1 MLPTRPAA
9 VGGFLLGGMAIVV
22 AAILFFGGG
31 EMFAVKT
38 KAVVFFEGS
47 VGGLVQGAPVTFRG
61 VRVGSVS
68 HVVLVLDPG
77 DMQARIPVY
86 LELEPRQVTFATG
99 TAGQPLLRRLIEAGL
114 RAKLVSQSLV
124 TGQMLVEL
132 DLSPGTPAHLAGG
145 GDSKIPEIP
154 ALPSD
159 IEELRQQLTQAP
171 IAETVAQALRTLAAI
186 EKVADQV
193 SAKVAPLAES
203 AQRVLDNAGR
213 TIDIAGAAVQHVE
226 RDATSTLD
234 EARGLGRD
242 GRQQFAARGAE
253 VSRTLG
259 DADKALGDVNKTLQA
274 VNGLVLS
281 TTSLIAPRSQARDDL
296 EATLRDLSASASAL
310 RDISQTIDRDP
321 SVVLRG
327 RASR

>member
-1 MLPTRPAA
+1 MLTSRPAA

-22 AAILFFGGG
+22 AAVLFFGGG
-31 EMFAVKT
+31 EMFAVKD

-47 VGGLVQGAPVTFRG
+47 VGGLAQGAPVTFRG

-68 HVVLVLDPG
+68 DVALVLDPSH
-77 DMQARIPVY
+77 MEARIPVY
-86 LELEPRQVTFATG
+86 LELEPRKVTFVTG
-99 TAGQPLLRRLIEAGL
+99 TSGQPLLRQLIEAGL

-145 GDSKIPEIP
+145 GDPRIAEIP
-154 ALPSD
+154 TLPSD
-159 IEELRQQLTQAP
+159 LDELRQQLTQAP
-171 IAETVAQALRTLAAI
+171 IAQTVAQALRTLAAI
-186 EKVADQV
+186 ETVAEQV
-193 SAKVAPLAES
+193 SVEIAPLATG
-203 AQRVLDNAGR
+203 AQRALDSAGR
-213 TIDIAGAAVQHVE
+213 TMDIAEAAVRHVE
-226 RDATSTLD
+226 LEAAATLD
-234 EARGLGRD
+234 EAHGLARD
-242 GRQQFAARGAE
+242 GRQQLAARGAE
-253 VSRTLG
+253 LSRTLG

-310 RDISQTIDRDP
+310 RGFSQTIDRDP

>member
-1 MLPTRPAA
+1 MLTSRPAA

-68 HVVLVLDPG
+68 HVALVLDPSH
-77 DMQARIPVY
+77 MQARIPVY
-86 LELEPRQVTFATG
+86 LELEPRQVTFVTG

-114 RAKLVSQSLV
+114 RAKLVSESLV

-132 DLSPGTPAHLAGG
+132 DLSAGTPAHLAGG
-145 GDSKIPEIP
+145 GDSTIPEIP
-154 ALPSD
+154 TLPSD
-159 IEELRQQLTQAP
+159 LEELRQQLTQAP
-171 IAETVAQALRTLAAI
+171 IAQTVAQALRTLAAI

-193 SAKVAPLAES
+193 SAEIAPLATG
-203 AQRVLDNAGR
+203 AQRALDSAGR
-213 TIDIAGAAVQHVE
+213 TMDLAGAAVRHVE
-226 RDATSTLD
+226 LDATSALD
-234 EARGLGRD
+234 EAHGLARD
-242 GRQQFAARGAE
+242 GRQQLATRGAE
-253 VSRTLG
+253 LSRILGDADKTLG
-259 DADKALGDVNKTLQA
+259 DADKTLQA
-274 VNGLVLS
+274 VSGLVLS
-281 TTSLIAPRSQARDDL
+281 ANSLIAPRSQARDDL
-296 EATLRDLSASASAL
+296 EAMLRDLSASASAL
-310 RDISQTIDRDP
+310 RDFSRTIDRDP
-321 SVVLRG
+321 SLVLRG

>member
-1 MLPTRPAA
+1 MFASKPAA
-9 VGGFLLGGMAIVV
+9 VGGFLLGGLAIVV
-22 AAILFFGGG
+22 AVILFFGGG
-31 EMFAVKT
+31 EMFAVKD

-68 HVVLVLDPG
+68 HVALVLDPS

-114 RAKLVSQSLV
+114 RAKLVSQSFV

-159 IEELRQQLTQAP
+159 LEELRQQLTHAP

-193 SAKVAPLAES
+193 SANIAPLAAS
-203 AQRVLDNAGR
+203 AQRALDNAGR
-213 TIDIAGAAVQHVE
+213 TMDIAGGAVQHVE
-226 RDATSTLD
+226 RDSTSTLD
-234 EARGLGRD
+234 EIRGLGRD
-242 GRQQFAARGAE
+242 GRQQLAARGAE
-253 VSRTLG
+253 LSRTLS
-259 DADKALGDVNKTLQA
+259 DADKALEDTDRTLQA

-281 TTSLIAPRSQARDDL
+281 ATSLVAPRSQARNDM
-296 EATLRDLSASASAL
+296 ETMLRDLSASASAL
-310 RDISQTIDRDP
+310 RDFSQTIERDP

-327 RASR
+327 RPSR

>member
-1 MLPTRPAA
+1 MLPSRPAA
-9 VGGFLLGGMAIVV
+9 VGGFLLGGLAIVV

-47 VGGLVQGAPVTFRG
+47 VGGLVEGAPVTFRG

-68 HVVLVLDPG
+68 NVALVLDPRH
-77 DMQARIPVY
+77 MQARIPVY
-86 LELEPRQVTFATG
+86 LELEPRQVTLASG

-132 DLSPGTPAHLAGG
+132 ELSPGTPAHLAGG
-145 GDSKIPEIP
+145 GDAKIPEIP

-159 IEELRQQLTQAP
+159 LEELRQQLTQAP
-171 IAETVAQALRTLAAI
+171 IAQTVAQALRTLTAI

-193 SAKVAPLAES
+193 SAEIGPLAAS
-203 AQRVLDNAGR
+203 AQRAIDSAGR
-213 TIDIAGAAVQHVE
+213 TMDIAGAAVQHVE
-226 RDATSTLD
+226 PEAASTLD
-234 EARGLGRD
+234 EARGLARD
-242 GRQQFAARGAE
+242 GRQQLAARGAE
-253 VSRTLG
+253 LSRTLG
-259 DADKALGDVNKTLQA
+259 DADKALGDADKTLQA

-281 TTSLIAPRSQARDDL
+281 ATSLIAPRSQARSDL
-296 EATLRDLSASASAL
+296 EAMLRDLSASASAL
-310 RDISQTIDRDP
+310 RDFSQTIERDP